1 MAGRTFPL
9 SLIMEALDGLVDEDD
24 VRETGYSGRGMY
36 GNTCAG
42 ITFDSV
48 TQSFRFFT
56 ELGRIAVAYESDDDE
71 ALEQAA
77 GAVLDLVDAAATDSM
92 GRGVIVYFPRW
103 TFN

>member
-1 MAGRTFPL
+1 MANRTFPL
-9 SLIMEALDGLVDEDD
+9 ALITEALDGMVDDD
-24 VRETGYSGRGMY
+24 SVRTDGYSGKGMY

-48 TQSFRFFT
+48 SQSFRFFT
-56 ELGRIAVAYESDDDE
+56 ELGRIAVAYEADDDE
-71 ALEQAA
+71 ALEAAA

-103 TFN
+103 TFI

>member
-9 SLIMEALDGLVDEDD
+9 SLIMEALDGLVDDGD
-24 VRETGYSGRGMY
+24 VRTDGYSGKGMY

-77 GAVLDLVDAAATDSM
+77 GAVLDLVDAATTDSM

-103 TFN
+103 TFV